1 MGERREP
8 NLRAPGEPAS
18 LLGALQGALP
28 AAPTWFQWAL
38 SQEPQRS
45 AVEVR
50 GASIELLAWGQRSQP
65 GLLFLHGT
73 AAHADVW
80 RFIAPFFTETHRA
93 GALSWSG
100 MGRSD
105 WRPSYSLDD
114 EVEEIVVAAE
124 TLGLFEGGQKPV
136 LVSHS
141 AGSVPAIVAAQCHG
155 DRFGGLVVVDAPFR
169 RIDVALE
176 RPGRPRGQRRYPTL
190 EAALERFSLQPL
202 QTCENLFAVD
212 RIARDSLVHDN
223 GSWRWR
229 FDPHRWSRP
238 RCNRHW
244 DAFAAPRCPL
254 AVVLGELS
262 PVTAPEIVANMRAQA
277 PSGTP
282 FISIPN
288 ANHQVMADEPIAFV
302 SALRSIIGMWSSLNA

>member
-1 MGERREP
+1 
-8 NLRAPGEPAS
+8 
-18 LLGALQGALP
+18 
-28 AAPTWFQWAL
+28 
-38 SQEPQRS
+38 
-45 AVEVR
+45 
-50 GASIELLAWGQRSQP
+50 
-65 GLLFLHGT
+65 
-73 AAHADVW
+73 
-80 RFIAPFFTETHRA
+80 
-93 GALSWSG
+93 

-262 PVTAPEIVANMRAQA
+262 PVTTPEIVANMRAQA